1 MTNEEITV
9 KYYTS
14 IKNTDAADRT
24 WSPGAAAF
32 AVSPGAGRES
42 AHSVDVGEDRPLI
55 PGL

>member
-32 AVSPGAGRES
+32 AAG
-42 AHSVDVGEDRPLI
+42 
-55 PGL
+55 PGLVGKEEILWMSERIGH